1 MPRILR
7 ETLIDYIKDV
17 FEFENEIKPQRIYE
31 YNDKKYSGG
40 DVFYLI
46 ERELRLNNNPALLY
60 AIKKSKE
67 LNVKLKIICPKLKY
81 DVKNKQEFIQRQIL
95 QCEKNFLNS
104 GFDFSFVDS
113 TNLIKYLKDNN
124 AGFLII
130 DFNPIEN
137 KNRFYNFPF
146 KIIEIDGHNII
157 PARFLS
163 DKQEYSAATIRR
175 KIYLNIAP
183 FLTWDKDLT
192 KAKVEADFV
201 LEDFI
206 ENKLDYYREFRNDPT
221 KDVQSNL
228 SKYLNLGFISSKKA
242 ALEVIK
248 SNAKRENKEAF
259 LEELIIRKE
268 LSDNFCLYCKDFKS
282 LTCAPQWAKISL
294 KEHKSDLREYIYSKN
309 ELEHSK
315 THDELWNATQRQL
328 TREGRIHGYL
338 RMYWAKQ
345 ILRWSNDP
353 NCALKNAIYLNDK
366 YAYDAKSANGYVSI
380 LWAIAGLHDRAFK
393 DRYITGKIR
402 IMTKKSIAKKFD
414 IKKYIEKYST

>member
-7 ETLIDYIKDV
+7 ETLIDHIKDV
-17 FEFENEIKPQRIYE
+17 FEFENEINPRRVYH

-67 LNVKLKIICPKLKY
+67 LNVKLKIICPRLTY

-104 GFDFSFVDS
+104 GFDFSFVDM
-113 TNLIKYLKDNN
+113 KFLKESNI
-124 AGFLII
+124 GLLII
-130 DFNPIEN
+130 DFNPIED

-206 ENKLDYYREFRNDPT
+206 KNKLDYYREFRNDPT

-282 LTCAPQWAKISL
+282 LTCAPQWAKMSL
-294 KEHKSDLREYIYSKN
+294 KEHKNDLKEYIY
-309 ELEHSK
+309 
-315 THDELWNATQRQL
+315 
-328 TREGRIHGYL
+328 
-338 RMYWAKQ
+338 
-345 ILRWSNDP
+345 
-353 NCALKNAIYLNDK
+353 
-366 YAYDAKSANGYVSI
+366 
-380 LWAIAGLHDRAFK
+380 
-393 DRYITGKIR
+393 
-402 IMTKKSIAKKFD
+402 